1 MDGKR
6 NGFMDKILDTDGN
19 GRHGYFDH
27 VLDGQYAD
35 ESDNEKIFY
44 DEECG
49 DIDLEYAMT
58 IGLTMILTGSMTMIS
73 K

>member
-19 GRHGYFDH
+19 GRHGYFDN

-49 DIDLEYAMT
+49 DIDSEYCDDDWLDDDSDWLDDDD
-58 IGLTMILTGSMTMIS
+58 I
-73 K
+73 

>member
-6 NGFMDKILDTDGN
+6 NGFMDKIFDTDGN

-49 DIDLEYAMT
+49 DAMT
-58 IGLTMILTGSMTMIS
+58 IGLTKILTGSMTMIS